1 MENNK
6 LYTAEMTLLKFKYS
20 LSDISEKLHYLGSN
34 IYNGMNDT
42 DAAKEA
48 SELSREV
55 HKLAKS
61 INLSIEA
68 V

>member
-1 MENNK
+1 MENNP
-6 LYTAEMTLLKFKYS
+6 LYTAEMTLLRFKNS
-20 LSDISEKLHYLGSN
+20 LDEISTKLHYLGKN

-55 HKLAKS
+55 YKLVKS
-61 INLSIEA
+61 INLSITE
-68 V
+68 

>member
-1 MENNK
+1 MENNP
-6 LYTAEMTLLKFKYS
+6 LYTAEMTLLRFKYS
-20 LSDISEKLHYLGSN
+20 LDEISTKLHYLGKN

-55 HKLAKS
+55 YKLVKS
-61 INLSIEA
+61 INLSITE
-68 V
+68 

>member
-1 MENNK
+1 MENNP
-6 LYTAEMTLLKFKYS
+6 LYTAEMTLLRYKYS
-20 LSDISEKLHYLGSN
+20 LDEISTKLHYLGKN

-55 HKLAKS
+55 YKLVKS
-61 INLSIEA
+61 INLSITE
-68 V
+68 

>member
-1 MENNK
+1 MENNP
-6 LYTAEMTLLKFKYS
+6 LYTAERTLLRFKYS
-20 LSDISEKLHYLGSN
+20 LDEISTKLHYLGKN

-55 HKLAKS
+55 HQLVKS
-61 INLSIEA
+61 INLSITE
-68 V
+68 

>member
-1 MENNK
+1 MEDNP
-6 LYTAEMTLLKFKYS
+6 LYTAERTLLRFKYS
-20 LSDISEKLHYLGSN
+20 LSEISDKLGYLGEN

-42 DAAKEA
+42 DSAKEA

-61 INLSIEA
+61 INLSITE
-68 V
+68 

>member
-1 MENNK
+1 MENNP
-6 LYTAEMTLLKFKYS
+6 LYTAERTLLRFKYS
-20 LSDISEKLHYLGSN
+20 LDEISTKLHYLGKN

-55 HKLAKS
+55 YKLVKS
-61 INLSIEA
+61 INLSITE
-68 V
+68 